1 MSFDRRIIFEK
12 VGLNISIYVPQKQS
26 ANYIKYDYL
35 YINKPSINMKQWRV
49 SKVYVV
55 DENLNILYDFDTQT
69 EWEGA
74 ILEKGMPE
82 AIGGYHGNEKNIT
95 LHVLLDG
102 KEIDINMSDFKKE
115 VFEEVKITNVSVLN
129 RYNNPSVDLFKRLRV
144 NIWNK
149 EENIIVSHMFPLGEV
164 KPNCKE
170 SWMVTLVD
178 KLVAL
183 YECGTYKFR
192 EKLSIAFLTSFNA
205 EFLAD
210 IAISTPTFSN
220 NGIFKTFD
228 TRAIT
233 LFTPNCFARREQR
246 RFRSSLLVTLI
257 TTSQEPIS
265 SSSKSFKSVPSP
277 FKIKVFESSSDIQ

>member
-102 KEIDINMSDFKKE
+102 KEIDINASDFKKE
-115 VFEEVKITNVSVLN
+115 VFEEVKITNISVLN

-149 EENIIVSHMFPLGEV
+149 EEYIIENKIIALQRIELERATLTMFSSKYDYEGKELISRARNNHDFNTVDVSKDFKGTSVYNSNKNVSYYELWGIQSGVYV
-164 KPNCKE
+164 KVQSEYDYAKYP
-170 SWMVTLVD
+170 
-178 KLVAL
+178 
-183 YECGTYKFR
+183 
-192 EKLSIAFLTSFNA
+192 
-205 EFLAD
+205 
-210 IAISTPTFSN
+210 
-220 NGIFKTFD
+220 
-228 TRAIT
+228 TRAQYISD
-233 LFTPNCFARREQR
+233 
-246 RFRSSLLVTLI
+246 FRTQNRLKVYFR
-257 TTSQEPIS
+257 TTGNYSMTSGEE
-265 SSSKSFKSVPSP
+265 
-277 FKIKVFESSSDIQ
+277 IKVKSIYKIRC